1 MNSSNRQSSVH
12 SKWVYG
18 IPLLYLA
25 LSVLWIALSD
35 RLIYQTGFAED
46 TLTHIQTIKGLFF
59 VTATTL
65 LLFVLLRRYANAQ
78 QDTLIELNTR
88 EKQYRLLAENATD
101 IIALL
106 DMESTILYVTPS
118 VESLIGY
125 TPSEMIGENVYR
137 FIHPDDI
144 ERIKRKHTSLKE
156 NHQPGRLEY
165 RIQTQNGEAVWFE
178 SSFRVIQDEEKQTTQ
193 LLTISRNIMDRKT
206 AEGLLQKREKEYRRV
221 VENIQDMVWCVD
233 LNGKITYVS
242 QSVKAVLGYDPNEIV
257 GKSIEA
263 FFDQEVGN
271 FFLKNIEDRKKG
283 VLKDTLSFEL
293 HHPKK
298 EGGTIICEVR
308 SSPVYNEQGHL
319 TEIVGISRDITRRK
333 EMENALIE
341 SQKRYQLALDGAELA
356 TWDWDIQTGEVIYNS
371 RWAEMLGYQL
381 EEVEP
386 TVDNWKEKIHPNDRP
401 KVFEALYDH
410 LEGGNPNYEIEHRLQ
425 HKNGEWIWVLD
436 RGRVIEWDE
445 EGKPSRAAGIH
456 VDITERKLL
465 QEEKLRL
472 EAQLRQSHKMEAVG
486 QLAGGVA
493 HDFNNLLT
501 TILGCSDMILS
512 EMGRDHEYKDMLEA
526 IKKAGERAT
535 SLTRQL
541 LAFSR
546 KQILEPKILD
556 LNHLIFDIH
565 KMLHRMIGENIEYIA
580 IPEKNLVR
588 VKADPGQIEQIVLNL
603 AVNARDAMPDGGKLI
618 LETKNVELDTDFC
631 RNQPDVS
638 PGRYAKLVVSDTGHG
653 MDAETAERIFEPFF
667 TTKDKGKGTGLGL
680 SMVYG
685 IMKQSGG
692 HITVESE
699 PGQGTTFQ
707 LFFPQ
712 VKEEESELEE
722 VDESPE
728 IKLRGHETILLV
740 EDDAMV
746 RDFTE
751 TILAKHGYTVLSA
764 SYADEAFRIHQDH
777 KDPIDLL
784 LTDVVLPKVSGKEIA
799 QTITAFR
806 PGLKVLYMSG
816 YTDEAIVHQG
826 ILEEGIRFLPK
837 PFSGPTLLRAVRRY
851 LDE

>member
-1 MNSSNRQSSVH
+1 
-12 SKWVYG
+12 
-18 IPLLYLA
+18 
-25 LSVLWIALSD
+25 
-35 RLIYQTGFAED
+35 
-46 TLTHIQTIKGLFF
+46 
-59 VTATTL
+59 
-65 LLFVLLRRYANAQ
+65 
-78 QDTLIELNTR
+78 
-88 EKQYRLLAENATD
+88 
-101 IIALL
+101 
-106 DMESTILYVTPS
+106 
-118 VESLIGY
+118 
-125 TPSEMIGENVYR
+125 
-137 FIHPDDI
+137 
-144 ERIKRKHTSLKE
+144 
-156 NHQPGRLEY
+156 
-165 RIQTQNGEAVWFE
+165 
-178 SSFRVIQDEEKQTTQ
+178 
-193 LLTISRNIMDRKT
+193 
-206 AEGLLQKREKEYRRV
+206 
-221 VENIQDMVWCVD
+221 
-233 LNGKITYVS
+233 
-242 QSVKAVLGYDPNEIV
+242 
-257 GKSIEA
+257 
-263 FFDQEVGN
+263 
-271 FFLKNIEDRKKG
+271 
-283 VLKDTLSFEL
+283 
-293 HHPKK
+293 
-298 EGGTIICEVR
+298 
-308 SSPVYNEQGHL
+308 
-319 TEIVGISRDITRRK
+319 
-333 EMENALIE
+333 
-341 SQKRYQLALDGAELA
+341 
-356 TWDWDIQTGEVIYNS
+356 
-371 RWAEMLGYQL
+371 
-381 EEVEP
+381 
-386 TVDNWKEKIHPNDRP
+386 
-401 KVFEALYDH
+401 
-410 LEGGNPNYEIEHRLQ
+410 
-425 HKNGEWIWVLD
+425 
-436 RGRVIEWDE
+436 
-445 EGKPSRAAGIH
+445 
-456 VDITERKLL
+456 
-465 QEEKLRL
+465 
-472 EAQLRQSHKMEAVG
+472 QSHKMEAVG

-618 LETKNVELDTDFC
+618 LETKNVELDADFC
-631 RNQPDVS
+631 RNQPDIS

-699 PGQGTTFQ
+699 PGQGTTFE